1 MWKHL
6 AQFLFIQWNK
16 SDQNSALWYALWW
29 QQTPFLEI
37 CVWLVSREYIL
48 SVTYYVSLSGLIQ
61 KGKRDTEQRKFALPT
76 SLPEAQLHVPISSR
90 VLFTVDPSYNS
101 WPHSYS
107 FGGSK
112 HLSCVCVTR
121 ILLIL
126 FNKVTGIGRSNSFRG
141 TTDLYYISLPFLSK
155 DEISSYSVSADTDKI
170 NGPPC
175 KKDACISLPQFQ
187 ALPLAIP
194 PLEVFVHTQKT
205 DHNLSNKGQQ
215 LCCPGHSSPE
225 VHVTWCFGVG
235 NPASSSASFELKMG
249 VFVPTG
255 GPGCCCYP
263 AYAEVLVDVCLGMNG
278 VLVWWLDLN
287 LSGSDCFQL
296 LSG

>member
-37 CVWLVSREYIL
+37 CVWFVSREYIL
-48 SVTYYVSLSGLIQ
+48 SVTCYVSLSGLIQ

-112 HLSCVCVTR
+112 LLSCVCVTR

-126 FNKVTGIGRSNSFRG
+126 FNKVTGIGRTNSFWG
-141 TTDLYYISLPFLSK
+141 TTDLYIIAFPLQRWNKQLQCECRYRQDQWSSLQKRCMYQSATVSSPASGYPSIGSLCSHSK
-155 DEISSYSVSADTDKI
+155 DR
-170 NGPPC
+170 
-175 KKDACISLPQFQ
+175 PQSFQ
-187 ALPLAIP
+187 
-194 PLEVFVHTQKT
+194 
-205 DHNLSNKGQQ
+205 
-215 LCCPGHSSPE
+215 
-225 VHVTWCFGVG
+225 
-235 NPASSSASFELKMG
+235 
-249 VFVPTG
+249 
-255 GPGCCCYP
+255 
-263 AYAEVLVDVCLGMNG
+263 
-278 VLVWWLDLN
+278 
-287 LSGSDCFQL
+287 
-296 LSG
+296 